1 MNRRLTAKDH
11 VHATMQTDAPDAG
24 SQGPYRSTGVEK
36 SALRA
41 SEGLLAGLS
50 GREKARNRQVDRS
63 DGRPGPDEGIDRR
76 RVVPATLTGGRTMTQ
91 TWTLER
97 DGGRDLRCI
106 GELED
111 VACKLD
117 A

>member
-1 MNRRLTAKDH
+1 
-11 VHATMQTDAPDAG
+11 
-24 SQGPYRSTGVEK
+24 
-36 SALRA
+36 
-41 SEGLLAGLS
+41 
-50 GREKARNRQVDRS
+50 
-63 DGRPGPDEGIDRR
+63 
-76 RVVPATLTGGRTMTQ
+76 MTQ

-97 DGGRDLRCI
+97 DGGRDLRFI